1 MPCHALACAPGAPAR
16 PLLTVRRPAP
26 PPPCR
31 PPLLQL
37 GSKGYGDP
45 LTFDN
50 TYYKTLLQ
58 KPWEDKSNSMG
69 EHIGGWRG
77 GSVCVWCFCWGVLC
91 VYEYAG
97 RSMVVGINAS
107 KVWGGGVVLGCLRSM
122 WWGGVQGCLRSFAG
136 ACGRAEQLPALQP
149 LLGGS

>member
-1 MPCHALACAPGAPAR
+1 MPRPALPCHAM
-16 PLLTVRRPAP
+16 PLPVHLVPLRDHCSLSAALLP

-77 GSVCVWCFCWGVLC
+77 VCVVLLLGSFVCVRVCWK
-91 VYEYAG
+91 EH
-97 RSMVVGINAS
+97 
-107 KVWGGGVVLGCLRSM
+107 GGWYQRLQAMG
-122 WWGGVQGCLRSFAG
+122 WWGGAG
-136 ACGRAEQLPALQP
+136 VFEIYVVGWCRGV
-149 LLGGS
+149 